1 MSVSAVVM
9 AIKLGMEN
17 GQRVRL
23 LKNSLQDVSQSDKY
37 DWVLGRR
44 CSRSKLRNKSESYSI
59 KKIIYD

>member
-23 LKNSLQDVSQSDKY
+23 LKNSLQDVPQSDKY

-44 CSRSKLRNKSESYSI
+44 CSRSKLGTKGKVTAS